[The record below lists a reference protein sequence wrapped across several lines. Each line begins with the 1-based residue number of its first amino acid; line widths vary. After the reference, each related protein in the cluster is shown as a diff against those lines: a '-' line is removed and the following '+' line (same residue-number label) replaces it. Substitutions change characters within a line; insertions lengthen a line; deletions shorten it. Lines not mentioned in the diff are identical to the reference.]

1 MVFDQPS
8 PRTEASLSCLED
20 VETAIR
26 WVKAHAAESM
36 ADPKRIALVGESAGG
51 HLVSLAHLAY
61 HRRLPPFLM
70 VHGSADARVVVE
82 QSRQFQTKVLAAGNS
97 CDLLIVEG
105 VGHGMVTWDNMDTSY
120 KTKVI
125 AWLRKTMR

>member
-1 MVFDQPS
+1 
-8 PRTEASLSCLED
+8 
-20 VETAIR
+20 
-26 WVKAHAAESM
+26 
-36 ADPKRIALVGESAGG
+36 
-51 HLVSLAHLAY
+51 
-61 HRRLPPFLM
+61 M